1 MLLRHPR
8 KGEQAMSRAFVKEA
22 DGEQPGEELPERP
35 QSPHPNYVTAS
46 GLKALQEHLAK
57 LQEERRHL
65 TEAGEPEMLG
75 KEHLKLVERDIR
87 YFQERIER
95 AVLIDP
101 DSQPP
106 DRIGFG
112 AIVETV
118 DDNAEKRKF
127 RIVGEDEA
135 DPKHSRISWVS
146 PLAKALNGAAVADT
160 VVWKRPTGD
169 LSLEILSIKYP
180 KH

>member
-1 MLLRHPR
+1 
-8 KGEQAMSRAFVKEA
+8 MSRAFVKEQ
-22 DGEQPGEELPERP
+22 DGEQPGDELPERP

-46 GLKALQEHLAK
+46 GLKALQEQLAK
-57 LQEERRHL
+57 LQEERRQL
-65 TEAGEPEMLG
+65 TENGEPEMLD
-75 KEHLKLVERDIR
+75 KEHLKTIERDIR

-101 DSQPP
+101 DSQPV
-106 DRIGFG
+106 DRVGFG
-112 AIVETV
+112 AVVETV
-118 DDNAEKRKF
+118 DDNDEKRKY

-135 DPKHSRISWVS
+135 DPKHGRISWVS
-146 PLAKALNGAAVADT
+146 PLAKTLTGAAVGDT

-169 LSLEILSIKYP
+169 LGLEILSIKYP

>member
-1 MLLRHPR
+1 MLTGHP
-8 KGEQAMSRAFVKEA
+8 KGERVMSRAFVKEA
-22 DGEQPGEELPERP
+22 DGEQPGDEMPERP

-65 TEAGEPEMLG
+65 TEAGEPEMLD

-95 AVLIDP
+95 AILIDP
-101 DSQPP
+101 ESQPP
-106 DRIGFG
+106 DRVGFG
-112 AIVETV
+112 AVVETV
-118 DDNAEKRKF
+118 DDNDEKRKY

-135 DPKHSRISWVS
+135 DPKAGSISFAS
-146 PLAKALNGAAVADT
+146 PVARSLIGKAVGDVVGA
-160 VVWKRPTGD
+160 GGQE
-169 LSLEILSIKYP
+169 LEIVAIV
-180 KH
+180 